1 MLRMRGGKQEN
12 CSHTLATEMAG
23 NTSNCERKRA
33 CARRIAHNEHGRAQR
48 MTKYEV
54 LTIFAEAGGFVIP
67 DDVRI
72 RLEPMPDRRSI
83 YSYLGRLARQSLL
96 ERGRAGLGGMVAY
109 RLTDRGRARLEY
121 FRQLGE

>member
-1 MLRMRGGKQEN
+1 
-12 CSHTLATEMAG
+12 
-23 NTSNCERKRA
+23 
-33 CARRIAHNEHGRAQR
+33 

-54 LTIFAEAGGFVIP
+54 LAIFAEAGDFLIP

-96 ERGRAGLGGMVAY
+96 ERGRTGLGGMVAY

-121 FRQLGE
+121 FQRKVP

>member
-12 CSHTLATEMAG
+12 CSHTLATEAAG

-33 CARRIAHNEHGRAQR
+33 CAKRIAHNERERAQR

-54 LTIFAEAGGFVIP
+54 LAIFAETGGFVIP

-96 ERGRAGLGGMVAY
+96 ERGRTGLGGMVAY

-121 FRQLGE
+121 FQRKVP